1 MDTLNPRTR
10 VWPWAL
16 VAVGTIVR
24 LLPLVLP
31 FDFAGPDSI
40 TYLEPARSLAAGLGY
55 ADASG
60 APTALRPPGYP
71 AFLAAVFALGGG
83 EGVVRLLQALLG
95 GLSALAI
102 YAILRRTTG
111 RETWARIGGALVA
124 LDPIAVGQS
133 PFLLREALLSALL
146 VGLIA
151 GRLLLAGRKRVLV
164 SGLCLAALALTHQL
178 YAVLG
183 GFLFLAE
190 LAARGRRFRARH
202 LLPWVAM
209 GLIVILAVFL
219 WARRVERVTGHF
231 SVSSSANAVP
241 ARELYFST
249 ACPNL
254 WLNGDPATGFQF
266 DAFMEERRLVDH
278 LGVAEAKAVYYARAR
293 ENWTAHPLRSF
304 GRLALMNFWYWA
316 EIPGSIRLAYHPRLH
331 WVRWF
336 LIPMHWVRLACAAA
350 AIVFL
355 LRGGGWRT
363 FQAPLA
369 ALVFLA
375 LAPALLYPVPRYL
388 GPAVPLLDLFA
399 ALALGREWDR
409 RRGAEAAPA

>member
-1 MDTLNPRTR
+1 MDTLNPTTR

-16 VAVGTIVR
+16 VALGTIVR

-31 FDFAGPDSI
+31 FDFAGPDSV

-55 ADASG
+55 ADG
-60 APTALRPPGYP
+60 AGVPTALRPPGYP
-71 AFLAAVFALGGG
+71 AFLAVVLALGGG
-83 EGVVRLLQALLG
+83 ELTVRLLQALLG

-102 YAILRRTTG
+102 YAILRRVTG
-111 RETWARIGGALVA
+111 REGWARFGGVLVA
-124 LDPIAVGQS
+124 LDPIAVGQA
-133 PFLLREALLSALL
+133 PFLLREALLSGLL
-146 VGLIA
+146 VALIA
-151 GRLLLAGRKRVLV
+151 ARVLLSGRRRVLV

-190 LAARGRRFRARH
+190 LLARGRRFRPRH

-209 GLIVILAVFL
+209 GLVVILAVFL
-219 WARRVERVTGHF
+219 WARRVERVTGQF

-254 WLNGDPATGFQF
+254 WLNGDPATGFQR
-266 DAFMEERRLVDH
+266 DAFMEERLIVDR

-293 ENWTAHPLRSF
+293 ENWAAHPLRSF

-331 WVRWF
+331 WLRWF
-336 LIPMHWVRLACAAA
+336 LLPIHWVRLACALAGV
-350 AIVFL
+350 VFL
-355 LRGGGWRT
+355 LRSGTWRPY
-363 FQAPLA
+363 QSALA
-369 ALVFLA
+369 ALAFLA
-375 LAPALLYPVPRYL
+375 LAPALLYPIPRYL

-399 ALALGREWDR
+399 ALALGREWER
-409 RRGAEAAPA
+409 RRGRA